1 MCWSPSCLWSPLLVW
16 LLNWNLSLVSHHSP
30 QSNSQL
36 LPIHLLTPHIQY
48 SRLKRKHETLNLSI
62 WFIFD
67 DQSLICSAY
76 RTSDGTIQMT
86 CGQRNPKNLQFLSL
100 KSLLILIPSAPLE
113 QLIHVWWWPVND
125 HTSALKIISTVSWS
139 SAGQVVTSRISWCH
153 RDLVYH
159 QLCQIIILH
168 TAQFVCLDLILSLN
182 SSRVNNS
189 AVHRTSVWIWPL
201 K

>member
-36 LPIHLLTPHIQY
+36 LPIHLLTPNIQY
-48 SRLKRKHETLNLSI
+48 SRLKRKHETMNLKI
-62 WFIFD
+62 WFMFD

-100 KSLLILIPSAPLE
+100 KSLM
-113 QLIHVWWWPVND
+113 
-125 HTSALKIISTVSWS
+125 IIVFHQPHWNSWFMFDDDQS
-139 SAGQVVTSRISWCH
+139 MITLLLWRLSPQSAGAV
-153 RDLVYH
+153 LVRWW
-159 QLCQIIILH
+159 Q
-168 TAQFVCLDLILSLN
+168 AG
-182 SSRVNNS
+182 
-189 AVHRTSVWIWPL
+189 
-201 K
+201 

>member
-1 MCWSPSCLWSPLLVW
+1 MCWSTSCLWSPLLVW

-30 QSNSQL
+30 QSNTQL

-48 SRLKRKHETLNLSI
+48 SRLKRKHETMNLNI

-67 DQSLICSAY
+67 DQSSALLIE
-76 RTSDGTIQMT
+76 
-86 CGQRNPKNLQFLSL
+86 LQTNDLWPQKSL
-100 KSLLILIPSAPLE
+100 KPSVFILKILDDNCLPSAPLE
-113 QLIHVWWWPVND
+113 HLIHVWWWPVND